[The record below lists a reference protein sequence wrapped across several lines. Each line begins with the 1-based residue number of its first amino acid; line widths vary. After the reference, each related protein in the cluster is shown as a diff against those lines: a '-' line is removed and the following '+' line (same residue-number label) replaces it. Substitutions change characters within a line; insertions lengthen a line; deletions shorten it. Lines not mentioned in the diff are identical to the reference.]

1 LIIIKL
7 KHYNMEKRNDYKIE
21 INLSLLE
28 DMAKATE
35 LLFNLLLEKDLTDDD
50 LPVINEVAKLT
61 SAANET
67 LRKNIDDTKSPFNKI
82 SFN

>member
-1 LIIIKL
+1 
-7 KHYNMEKRNDYKIE
+7 MEKRNDYKIE

-35 LLFNLLLEKDLTDDD
+35 LLFNLLLEKDLTDED
-50 LPVINEVAKLT
+50 LPIIAEIAKLT
-61 SAANET
+61 AEANET

>member
-1 LIIIKL
+1 
-7 KHYNMEKRNDYKIE
+7 MEKRNDHKIE

-35 LLFNLLLEKDLTDDD
+35 LLFNLLLEKDITDED

>member
-1 LIIIKL
+1 
-7 KHYNMEKRNDYKIE
+7 MEKRNDYKIE

-35 LLFNLLLEKDLTDDD
+35 LLFNLLLEKDITDED

>member
-1 LIIIKL
+1 
-7 KHYNMEKRNDYKIE
+7 MEKRNDYKIE

-61 SAANET
+61 SAANES

>member
-1 LIIIKL
+1 
-7 KHYNMEKRNDYKIE
+7 MEKRNDYKIE

>member
-1 LIIIKL
+1 MIIIKL

-35 LLFNLLLEKDLTDDD
+35 LLFNLLLEKDITDDD

>member
-1 LIIIKL
+1 MIIIKL